1 MSAIM
6 NICEIFRAKPTPRG
20 GEHQNLDMNTNE
32 PIPRRQ
38 FIKQATQAAMATAAV
53 SGPLA
58 AFGQASSAPVAFA
71 LAGAAHIHTP
81 NYIQIL
87 KQRRDI
93 KVKYVWDHDAAR
105 ATKAAVA
112 LDSHE
117 VDDPKTI
124 WEDAEVKAVV
134 ICSETDRHRD
144 LVLAAAQAKK
154 HVFVEKPMG
163 IGSHDAYEM
172 ADALEKAGV
181 LFNTGYMMRT
191 EPSSRFLKQQVDE
204 GAFGKITR
212 VRGSTCHNGSLEH
225 WFDTDWRWM
234 ADPKIAGV
242 GGFGDLG
249 THSLDL
255 LMWMFGDVGD
265 ITADIKSVTGNY
277 GGCDESGEA
286 LLKFKNGIT
295 GTLAAGWVDL
305 SNPESLMISGTEG
318 YAQIQDGV
326 LYFTSKKVAG
336 ADGKKPWTRLPDR
349 LPKPMDQF
357 VDAVT
362 GQFVTTLVKPR
373 EAAARVSVMEAAY
386 KAATQQIWVKPA

>member
-1 MSAIM
+1 
-6 NICEIFRAKPTPRG
+6 
-20 GEHQNLDMNTNE
+20 
-32 PIPRRQ
+32 
-38 FIKQATQAAMATAAV
+38 
-53 SGPLA
+53 
-58 AFGQASSAPVAFA
+58 
-71 LAGAAHIHTP
+71 
-81 NYIQIL
+81 
-87 KQRRDI
+87 
-93 KVKYVWDHDAAR
+93 
-105 ATKAAVA
+105 
-112 LDSHE
+112 
-117 VDDPKTI
+117 
-124 WEDAEVKAVV
+124 
-134 ICSETDRHRD
+134 
-144 LVLAAAQAKK
+144 
-154 HVFVEKPMG
+154 
-163 IGSHDAYEM
+163 
-172 ADALEKAGV
+172 
-181 LFNTGYMMRT
+181 
-191 EPSSRFLKQQVDE
+191 
-204 GAFGKITR
+204 
-212 VRGSTCHNGSLEH
+212 
-225 WFDTDWRWM
+225 
-234 ADPKIAGV
+234 
-242 GGFGDLG
+242 
-249 THSLDL
+249 
-255 LMWMFGDVGD
+255 MFGDVGD